1 MKPIVPPEFKTADL
15 CDAHSANL
23 QVALPLLA
31 NFGALTAFQGEISTV
46 QCFENNSL
54 VRDAL
59 ETAGDGRVLVVDGY
73 GSLRCALIGDQL
85 AALAERNGWA
95 GIIVHGCVRDSE
107 ALAKTRIGIRAL
119 ASHPRKSIK
128 EGTGQRDVTVRFADV
143 TFLPGEY
150 LYADRDGIVISSKP
164 LLD

>member
-1 MKPIVPPEFKTADL
+1 
-15 CDAHSANL
+15 
-23 QVALPLLA
+23 
-31 NFGALTAFQGEISTV
+31 
-46 QCFENNSL
+46 
-54 VRDAL
+54 
-59 ETAGDGRVLVVDGY
+59 
-73 GSLRCALIGDQL
+73 
-85 AALAERNGWA
+85 
-95 GIIVHGCVRDSE
+95 VRDSE